1 MSSQANEQGTRTVR
15 QARGG
20 MRVSAYILMDFWRN
34 LRNFA
39 NSFFIIVLPTV
50 LFLIFGVSADWNE
63 FDLPDGTG
71 NVSAHTMVGIAV
83 YGAATATTSLAGSA
97 AVELQQGWGRQLAL
111 TSMPHGMFVLAK
123 SIIALVMA
131 AFPVL
136 LINLVGLFT
145 ATEMDPER
153 WIATALLTVV
163 ASLPFALYGL
173 LAGLAFRSDAAVG
186 AAAGLL
192 VVLGF
197 LGNNFFPLDGI
208 LLDIGRFTPM
218 YGVTALARYPL
229 TGGDILSTGEG
240 TLGTDPLWAL
250 LLNIVA
256 WSVVFTVGCFLL
268 RRRSTARR

>member
-1 MSSQANEQGTRTVR
+1 MSLTT
-15 QARGG
+15 
-20 MRVSAYILMDFWRN
+20 YILMDFWRN

-63 FDLPDGTG
+63 FMLPSGAG
-71 NVSAHTMVGIAV
+71 NVSAHTLVGIAV
-83 YGAATATTSLAGSA
+83 YGAATATTSLAGAA

-111 TSMPHGMFVLAK
+111 TGMPHGLFVLAK

-136 LINLVGLFT
+136 LINVVGFFT
-145 ATEMDPER
+145 ATEMDPGR
-153 WIATALLTVV
+153 WFATASLTVI

-186 AAAGLL
+186 AASGML
-192 VVLGF
+192 VALGF

-208 LLDIGRFTPM
+208 LLDIGRLTPM

-229 TGGDILSTGEG
+229 TDGEIMG
-240 TLGTDPLWAL
+240 TSEATLGTDPLWAI
-250 LLNIVA
+250 LLNIIA
-256 WSVVFTVGCFLL
+256 WSVVFAAGCLL
-268 RRRSTARR
+268 LQRRSTARR

>member
-1 MSSQANEQGTRTVR
+1 MSLTT
-15 QARGG
+15 
-20 MRVSAYILMDFWRN
+20 YILMDFWRN

-63 FDLPDGTG
+63 FMLPSGAG
-71 NVSAHTMVGIAV
+71 NVSAHTLVGIAV

-111 TSMPHGMFVLAK
+111 TGMPHGLFVLAK

-136 LINLVGLFT
+136 LINVVGFFT
-145 ATEMDPER
+145 ATEMDPGR
-153 WIATALLTVV
+153 WFATASLTVI

-186 AAAGLL
+186 AASGML
-192 VVLGF
+192 VALGF

-208 LLDIGRFTPM
+208 LLDIGRLTPM

-229 TGGDILSTGEG
+229 TDGEIMG
-240 TLGTDPLWAL
+240 TSEATLGTDPLWAI
-250 LLNIVA
+250 LLNITA
-256 WSVVFTVGCFLL
+256 WSVVFAAGCLL
-268 RRRSTARR
+268 LQRRSTARR